1 LGPVVNLHDATLV
14 SVSVDWALGS
24 ASIHMRPGRREGAPS
39 AATIEASGIRNV
51 EIPRR
56 SPWGPSV
63 SVNHVACEN
72 GRLVI
77 EVQSGDWIV
86 VEADE
91 IVIPS

>member
-1 LGPVVNLHDATLV
+1 VNLHDATLV
-14 SVSVDWALGS
+14 SVSVDWVLGS
-24 ASIHMRPGRREGAPS
+24 ASIHLRPVSRAGAPS
-39 AATIEASGIRNV
+39 AVTIEASGIRHV

-63 SVNHVACEN
+63 SVNQVIGES

-77 EVQSGDWIV
+77 EVQSGDSIV

-91 IVIPS
+91 IILPS